1 MAAVNF
7 PNSPSTNDTHTSS
20 GSTWKWDGTV
30 WQRLGVAGPQGSQG
44 NQGVQGATGNTGS
57 TGAAG
62 AQGAVGA
69 QGNQGRQG
77 AAGSTGA
84 AGAQGNQGVQGAA
97 GAAGAQGNQGVQG
110 AAGVTTAISSGN
122 SAIRFDGS
130 HDVRFISSGTTRF
143 FMDSDQFI
151 IGGDSDWS
159 HNAFYG
165 PDNYWSS
172 DLFIVA
178 REGGASQVASFGMF
192 QNNDLSCEIAIQKS
206 RSNSWGSAQTA
217 VAIGD
222 TIGGLVFKG
231 AAGNAMRQA
240 GAIMGA
246 VASTG
251 TVSGSSLPSELQF
264 WTNPNGAVVPTKRV
278 VITSSGNIIPGSNN
292 ATNIGDGSTNF
303 NSIWASTRFRGN
315 DNVKLVLG
323 SSQDLV
329 IRHDGSNN
337 IIGSPVGGDL
347 HIKSGTGDNDSNFCA
362 KFIHGGA
369 VELYF
374 NNSKKLETATDK
386 INFHA
391 HAKVNADNTYDLGAS
406 GARWKDLY
414 IYNDIDIKDNGKI
427 LLGDSDDLQIYH
439 DPQYSHSFIK
449 ESGGGGLILGA
460 STFEVYNADISE
472 KMITA
477 EADGAVEL
485 YHNNARKLYTHS
497 GGVAVTGELAV
508 SDSVTLADG
517 DRIKFGHG
525 YDLQCYHDG
534 SNSYFNNTTGF
545 LNIKTTNGGAH
556 YIDAD
561 DQYFRTA
568 GGENLVKMIG
578 DGAVELYHDNVKKF
592 ETHATGGNFYPG
604 SDATS
609 VRVYGSNNST
619 VAATIGSTNGDEGF
633 FRAYDGGTMKT
644 WVEARGI
651 AFNGDSANANFLD
664 DYEEG
669 SFSATVSSAGFSNV
683 NCVDEYY
690 IKIGRQVW
698 FGFRHSWSGSQNWGD
713 YWGYGL
719 PFTQTG
725 VAGVAY
731 GHWQD
736 GGGYG
741 FALGRITGTQIQRIN
756 FSAAPSHNS
765 SGNFRWSGVYMS
777 T

>member
-84 AGAQGNQGVQGAA
+84 AGAQGNQGVQGAT

-110 AAGVTTAISSGN
+110 TSGVTTAISSGN

-172 DLFIVA
+172 DLFVVGRA
-178 REGGASQVASFGMF
+178 GGASQVASFAQF
-192 QNNDLSCEIAIQKS
+192 QNNDLPCEIAIQKS
-206 RSNSWGSAQTA
+206 RSNTYGSAQTA

-347 HIKSGTGDNDSNFCA
+347 HIKSGTSDNDSNFCA
-362 KFIHGGA
+362 KFIHG
-369 VELYF
+369 
-374 NNSKKLETATDK
+374 
-386 INFHA
+386 
-391 HAKVNADNTYDLGAS
+391 
-406 GARWKDLY
+406 
-414 IYNDIDIKDNGKI
+414 
-427 LLGDSDDLQIYH
+427 
-439 DPQYSHSFIK
+439 
-449 ESGGGGLILGA
+449 
-460 STFEVYNADISE
+460 
-472 KMITA
+472 
-477 EADGAVEL
+477 GAVEL

-517 DRIKFGHG
+517 DRLKFGHG

-609 VRVYGSNNST
+609 IRVYGSNNST

-669 SFSATVSSAGFSNV
+669 SFSATVSATGFSNV

-690 IKIGRQVW
+690 IKIGRMVW

-713 YWGYGL
+713 YWAYGL

-731 GHWQD
+731 GHFQD
-736 GGGYG
+736 GGGYN

-756 FSAAPSHNS
+756 FNAAPSHNS
-765 SGNFRWSGVYMS
+765 SGNFRWSGVYM
-777 T
+777 TT